1 MEQSSKQSL
10 SESQV
15 GCGTGPAT
23 AENLSRYKWNEKS
36 LRNKMTWEGLEMDG
50 IVWTRLCYPGSCL

>member
-23 AENLSRYKWNEKS
+23 AENLSRYKWNEKK
-36 LRNKMTWEGLEMDG
+36 LCNKMTWEGLETDG
-50 IVWTRLCYPGSCL
+50 IV